1 MVKTKRFLPHPFALL
16 FALSLSIC
24 LAAEE
29 KTVAASNRPLLLVLN
44 KSDNT
49 MVAVDPATLKV
60 VSRTATGNGPHEVAI
75 SADGKIAYVANYGT
89 GGQPGESL
97 SVIDLASGKGKE
109 VNVGLKRPHGI
120 VEHGGKIYFT
130 AEGSQTVARFDPA
143 SEKVDWSKQTGQ
155 QVTHMVVVTPDG
167 KKAYTANIGSNNVT
181 VVDIGK
187 PDSIKQIAVGKGA
200 EAIDLSPDGHEL
212 WVGNRDDGTLSII
225 DPKSDT
231 VKQTVEVGKVPIRLK
246 FTPDGKRVLVSD
258 AQSGEL
264 IVVEAASRKI
274 VKRIPVG
281 GTPVGLVI
289 TPDGKRAFVA
299 ATASNKVFEV
309 NLDELAMGRTVEP
322 GREPDG
328 MVWVK

>member
-1 MVKTKRFLPHPFALL
+1 MSRLTVTLVLL
-16 FALSLSIC
+16 
-24 LAAEE
+24 
-29 KTVAASNRPLLLVLN
+29 VAILTGSAIAQSSPSRPLLLILN

-49 MVAVDPATLKV
+49 MVAVDPVTLKV
-60 VSRTATGNGPHEVAI
+60 VSRVATGNGPHEVAV
-75 SADGKIAYVANYGT
+75 SADGRLAYVANYGT
-89 GGQPGESL
+89 GGQPGDTL
-97 SVIDLASGKGKE
+97 SIIDLASSKGKE

-130 AEGSQTVARFDPA
+130 AEGSQAVARFDPA
-143 SEKVDWSKQTGQ
+143 AQKVDWSKQTGQ

-167 KKAYTANIGSNNVT
+167 KKAYTANIGSNSVT
-181 VVDIGK
+181 ALDIGK
-187 PDSIKQIAVGKGA
+187 PEGVKQIAVGKGA
-200 EAIDLSPDGHEL
+200 EAIDLAPNGNEL

-231 VKQTVEVGKVPIRLK
+231 VKETIKVGQVPIRLK

-258 AQSGEL
+258 ATAGEL
-264 IVVEAASRKI
+264 IVIDATSRKI

-281 GTPVGLVI
+281 GTPVGLLI
-289 TPDGKRAFVA
+289 APDGKKAFVA

-328 MVWVK
+328 LAWVK

>member
-1 MVKTKRFLPHPFALL
+1 MHKGEKFLLHIFVLL
-16 FALSLSIC
+16 CTVGLNIP
-24 LAAEE
+24 LAADERA
-29 KTVAASNRPLLLVLN
+29 VASSRPLLLILN

-60 VSRTATGNGPHEVAI
+60 VSRVATGNGPHEVAV
-75 SADGKIAYVANYGT
+75 SADGRLAYVANYGT
-89 GGQPGESL
+89 GGQPGDTL
-97 SVIDLASGKGKE
+97 SIVDLTSGKGKE

-167 KKAYTANIGSNNVT
+167 KKAFTANIGSDSVT
-181 VVDIGK
+181 AVDIGK
-187 PDSIKQIAVGKGA
+187 PDGVRQIAVGKGA
-200 EAIDLSPDGHEL
+200 EAIDLSPDGREL
-212 WVGNRDDGTLSII
+212 WVGNRGDGTLSII
-225 DPKSDT
+225 DPKSDK
-231 VKQTVEVGKVPIRLK
+231 VKETIKVGEVPIRLK

-264 IVVEAASRKI
+264 IVVEATSRKI

-281 GTPVGLVI
+281 GTPVGLLI
-289 TPDGKRAFVA
+289 TPDGKKAFVA

-328 MVWVK
+328 LAWVK